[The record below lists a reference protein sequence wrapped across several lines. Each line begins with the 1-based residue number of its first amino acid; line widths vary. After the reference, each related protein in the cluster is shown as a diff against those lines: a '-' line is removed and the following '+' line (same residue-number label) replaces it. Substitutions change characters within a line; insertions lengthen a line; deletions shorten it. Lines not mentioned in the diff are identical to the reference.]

1 MFYIKNKSNTM
12 KNQTF
17 QVRDLKNK
25 IAATMRLLA
34 LGFKRYITQLLD
46 LEGELTEALSD
57 QLFQLFNEDAA
68 QYQERVRKLMF
79 QAANKKQMV
88 LGQIDTF
95 MSLSTTIYKRL
106 PHPIKGWSDTKLG
119 ELRIETDG
127 RIFIWAGR
135 GKMLVPTLDEA
146 MTRFESHYQSTQ
158 ISWV

>member
-25 IAATMRLLA
+25 IAATLKLIA
-34 LGFKRYITQLLD
+34 SGFKRYITQLLD

-57 QLFQLFNEDAA
+57 QLFQLFNEDVA
-68 QYQERVRKLMF
+68 QYQERVRNLMF

-88 LGQIDTF
+88 LGRIDTF

-135 GKMLVPTLDEA
+135 GKMQVPTLDEA
-146 MTRFESHYQSTQ
+146 MARFESHYQSTQ